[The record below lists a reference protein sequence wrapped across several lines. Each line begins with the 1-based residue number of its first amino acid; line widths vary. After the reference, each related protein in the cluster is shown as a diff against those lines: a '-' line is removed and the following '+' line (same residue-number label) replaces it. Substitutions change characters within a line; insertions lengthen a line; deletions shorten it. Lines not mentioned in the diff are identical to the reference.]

1 MANETWEKIKSDV
14 LRDAKQYIDDNV
26 EYYADEDFDEDNLY
40 DDLFMTDQVCGNGS
54 FRHQPMFSDEFLAK
68 CLFDEDVIDI
78 LHDLFSTIDT
88 EICERIIGQG
98 IGGKE
103 YLDTSLRCVALGCVM
118 DDVIEHFHKVVKANK
133 ANEE

>member
-1 MANETWEKIKSDV
+1 MANEIWEKIKSDV
-14 LRDAKQYIDDNV
+14 LRDAKQYIDDDV
-26 EYYADEDFDEDNLY
+26 EYFADEE
-40 DDLFMTDQVCGNGS
+40 
-54 FRHQPMFSDEFLAK
+54 
-68 CLFDEDVIDI
+68 FDEDVIDI
-78 LHDLFSTIDT
+78 LHDLFSTTDT